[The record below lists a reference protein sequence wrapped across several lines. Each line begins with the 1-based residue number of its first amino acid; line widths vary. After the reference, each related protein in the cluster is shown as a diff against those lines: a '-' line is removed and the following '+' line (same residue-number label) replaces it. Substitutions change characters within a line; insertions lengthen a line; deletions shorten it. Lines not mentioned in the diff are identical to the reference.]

1 MIAFIGADRIN
12 LLSDSFE
19 FFVFTPYILLAIIFN
34 LFIIV
39 FCLNNL
45 HFNWLSAPIVFLILY
60 MVTTIISIPF
70 SIDLYLS
77 MKRFILL
84 LFILTTFVLMLSYY
98 SKSQLIRILIK
109 SSVMGSFVIYLFNII
124 LGINWFSF
132 YEISSTFIDF
142 KPDEIAYFVP
152 RLGGYSSDVNR
163 GTVILVFFTYVLLV
177 FTNKNKLMKS
187 LILLNSIFI
196 LFSFSRTVYL
206 MLFMILLYKIFINT
220 YDGRIRLLKY
230 IISLLL
236 LFGSCILLLHFYD
249 YIDIELT
256 IEERLDI
263 FDVSRFSSSGIHLK
277 LIYDGII
284 TAFNDIKILLFG
296 SGYGTSYKLIDGYYW
311 SGSKYGNY
319 HSMYITALVE
329 CGIGNII
336 ALFFITFILPMFY
349 KIKNLLIPFIFG
361 LFFFNIFYQLNVEPL
376 FWLIILLFYKISYE
390 LSYER

>member
-1 MIAFIGADRIN
+1 MNKFLSIITILMIAFIGADRIN

-60 MVTTIISIPF
+60 MVTIIISIPF

-109 SSVMGSFVIYLFNII
+109 SSVLGSFVIYLFNII

-236 LFGSCILLLHFYD
+236 LFGSCILLLHFYLHHLQKMILIN
-249 YIDIELT
+249 YSLT
-256 IEERLDI
+256 L
-263 FDVSRFSSSGIHLK
+263 H
-277 LIYDGII
+277 
-284 TAFNDIKILLFG
+284 N
-296 SGYGTSYKLIDGYYW
+296 
-311 SGSKYGNY
+311 
-319 HSMYITALVE
+319 LV
-329 CGIGNII
+329 
-336 ALFFITFILPMFY
+336 AQM
-349 KIKNLLIPFIFG
+349 
-361 LFFFNIFYQLNVEPL
+361 
-376 FWLIILLFYKISYE
+376 
-390 LSYER
+390 